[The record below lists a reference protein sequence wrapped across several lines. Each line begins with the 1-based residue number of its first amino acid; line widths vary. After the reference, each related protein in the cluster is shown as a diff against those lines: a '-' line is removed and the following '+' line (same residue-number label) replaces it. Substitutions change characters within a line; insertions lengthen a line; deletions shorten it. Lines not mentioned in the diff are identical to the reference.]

1 MIREL
6 LGRPGRSALIVALA
20 FGATAA
26 LAQTPPAPAPADPNA
41 VVATVNGINL
51 TEREVQ
57 LALSELAPGGAGID
71 EQKREQLIGFLINVK
86 LIAKAAE
93 EQKLGEGPEFEARLA
108 FMREQ
113 ALMKSYL
120 EKVAEGAVTE
130 DAVKK
135 VYEETIKEIKPEQE
149 VHARHILLETEDEAK
164 KALERVKAGED
175 FATVAKELSEDP
187 GSGAEGGDLG
197 FFLKEQMVPEF
208 SEAAFKMETGKISE
222 PVKSQ
227 YGWHIIKVEEK
238 RERAVPKLEEVRAQI
253 EDYVGKKA
261 QEDAVKKLTDGAK
274 IERAGGPA
282 KKPEEAPAP
291 AK

>member
-20 FGATAA
+20 LGATTA
-26 LAQTPPAPAPADPNA
+26 LAQTPPPAAPADPNA
-41 VVATVNGINL
+41 VVATVNGIKL
-51 TEREVQ
+51 TEREVE
-57 LALSELAPGGAGID
+57 LALNELAPGGTGID

-130 DAVKK
+130 EAVKK
-135 VYEETIKEIKPEQE
+135 VYDETVKDIKPEQE
-149 VHARHILLETEDEAK
+149 VRARHILVETEDEAK
-164 KALERVKAGED
+164 KALARINAGED
-175 FATVAKELSEDP
+175 FAAVAKEMSKDP

-208 SEAAFKMETGKISE
+208 SDAAFKLDVGKVSE

-238 RERAVPKLEEVRAQI
+238 RERALPKLEEVRAQI
-253 EDYVGKKA
+253 EDYVRKKA

-274 IERAGGPA
+274 IERADAP
-282 KKPEEAPAP
+282 KKPEEAAP